1 MSTNVS
7 EVSDP
12 SEISKVSAERVW
24 GIPKYAWLALGMV
37 VTLVVG
43 NRYNVAPLAWVVAVP
58 LLLYMRQRSGWRDG
72 VVLFA
77 ALQVAYFFA
86 LLKIVT
92 DPLPVTFAFMFS
104 IPVALSAYVLFE
116 VFEVMRC
123 RLGDGWGV
131 VLFPALTVLN
141 EWVAS
146 YTSPMGSWG
155 SLAYTQIDNLALMQ
169 LASVTGLTGIT
180 ALLACTSALVAVLIA
195 NADRRRYFLPISTVE
210 VTGSE

>member
-1 MSTNVS
+1 MTTEVSGVSAVS
-7 EVSDP
+7 EVST
-12 SEISKVSAERVW
+12 ERIW
-24 GIPKYAWLALGMV
+24 GIPKNAWLALGMV
-37 VTLVVG
+37 VTLFVG
-43 NRYNVAPLAWVVAVP
+43 NRYNVAPLAWIVAVP

-77 ALQVAYFFA
+77 ALQVGYFFA

-104 IPVALSAYVLFE
+104 IPVALSAYVLYE
-116 VFEVMRC
+116 VFEVMRR

-146 YTSPMGSWG
+146 YISPMGSWG

-180 ALLACTSALVAVLIA
+180 A
-195 NADRRRYFLPISTVE
+195 RRRADCQR
-210 VTGSE
+210 